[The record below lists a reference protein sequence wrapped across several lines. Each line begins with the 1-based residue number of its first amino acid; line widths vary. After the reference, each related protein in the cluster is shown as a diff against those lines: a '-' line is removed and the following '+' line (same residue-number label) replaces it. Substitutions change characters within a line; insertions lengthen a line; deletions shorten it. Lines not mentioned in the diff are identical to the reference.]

1 MTTAYLAIQMQMP
14 LVNIMEHRFRLGIS
28 TIREHSSVDNF
39 LSKMVKLKKTLN
51 CKEQA
56 ALGWQ
61 FSTRSYWAIWSMIKT
76 SFYSLKL
83 MRWYYRTLESREWM
97 KILAIGDRDEDHV

>member
-1 MTTAYLAIQMQMP
+1 MLQRFLENVEIAVINSMTTAYLAIQMQMP

-56 ALGWQ
+56 ALG
-61 FSTRSYWAIWSMIKT
+61 
-76 SFYSLKL
+76 
-83 MRWYYRTLESREWM
+83 
-97 KILAIGDRDEDHV
+97 